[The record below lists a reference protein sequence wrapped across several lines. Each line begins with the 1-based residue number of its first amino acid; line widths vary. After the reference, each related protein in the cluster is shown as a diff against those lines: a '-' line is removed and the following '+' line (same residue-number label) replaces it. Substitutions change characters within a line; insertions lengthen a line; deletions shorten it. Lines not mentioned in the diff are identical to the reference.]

1 MKRKMLIYLSLCAVL
16 LISCSTG
23 NSDDS
28 NKSTDDKTTIS
39 ESANSSTDESTE
51 IVSNEDNTE
60 RISENV
66 EGTVTIEQP
75 VKEEETLP
83 DDNEIADENMSQ
95 KVKDY
100 ILLGQVEKP
109 AAEQLK
115 WNAKFLEQ
123 VDIDSLYEKYVA
135 NGGNENDVEAVATY
149 ITENAPIAS
158 NWQEMFEEEIN
169 SIYGEKIS
177 KVEYLE
183 GDLYTAYI
191 IKGEKEVPYVTVNAR
206 TGYFHG

>member
-1 MKRKMLIYLSLCAVL
+1 MKRKILICLSLCAVL

-23 NSDDS
+23 NSDGS

-39 ESANSSTDESTE
+39 ESSNCSTDESTE
-51 IVSNEDNTE
+51 KVSNEDNTE

-83 DDNEIADENMSQ
+83 DDNEIDDENMSQ

>member
-1 MKRKMLIYLSLCAVL
+1 MKRKILICLSLCAVL

-23 NSDDS
+23 NSDGS

-39 ESANSSTDESTE
+39 ESANCSTDESTE
-51 IVSNEDNTE
+51 KVSNEDNTE

-83 DDNEIADENMSQ
+83 DDNEIDDENMSQ

>member
-1 MKRKMLIYLSLCAVL
+1 MKKKMLVCLTLCSVL
-16 LISCSTG
+16 LMSCSTG
-23 NSDDS
+23 NSDSS

-39 ESANSSTDESTE
+39 ESENSSTDESTE
-51 IVSNEDNTE
+51 KVSNEDNTE
-60 RISENV
+60 KISENV
-66 EGTVTIEQP
+66 EGTVTIEQQ

-83 DDNEIADENMSQ
+83 DDNEIDDENMSK

-191 IKGEKEVPYVTVNAR
+191 IKDEKEVPYVTVNAR

>member
-1 MKRKMLIYLSLCAVL
+1 MKRKMLICLTLCAVL

-83 DDNEIADENMSQ
+83 DDNEIDDENMSQ

-191 IKGEKEVPYVTVNAR
+191 IKDEKEVPYVTVNAR

>member
-1 MKRKMLIYLSLCAVL
+1 MKRKILICLSLCAVL
-16 LISCSTG
+16 LMSCSTG
-23 NSDDS
+23 NSDGS

-39 ESANSSTDESTE
+39 ESANSSTGESTE
-51 IVSNEDNTE
+51 KVSNEDNTE
-60 RISENV
+60 KISENV

-115 WNAKFLEQ
+115 WNAKFLEE
-123 VDIDSLYEKYVA
+123 VDIDSLYNEYVA
-135 NGGNENDVEAVATY
+135 NGGNAVDVEAVAKY
-149 ITENAPIAS
+149 VTENAPISS
-158 NWQEMFEEEIN
+158 NWQEMFKEEIN
-169 SIYGEKIS
+169 STYGEKIS

-183 GDLYTAYI
+183 GDLYTAYV
-191 IKGEKEVPYVTVNAR
+191 IKDGKEVPYVTVNAR

>member
-1 MKRKMLIYLSLCAVL
+1 M
-16 LISCSTG
+16 SCSTG
-23 NSDDS
+23 NSDGS

-39 ESANSSTDESTE
+39 ESENSSTGESTE

-60 RISENV
+60 KISENV

-100 ILLGQVEKP
+100 ILLGQVERP

-115 WNAKFLEQ
+115 WNARFLEE
-123 VDIDSLYEKYVA
+123 VDIDSLYNEYVA
-135 NGGNENDVEAVATY
+135 NGGNAVDVEAVAKY
-149 ITENAPIAS
+149 VTENAPIPS
-158 NWQEMFEEEIN
+158 NWQEMFKKEN
-169 SIYGEKIS
+169 
-177 KVEYLE
+177 LPN
-183 GDLYTAYI
+183 LLTLARI
-191 IKGEKEVPYVTVNAR
+191 ILIPIFLLLTSLASSNVMHIAAAVVLPLLALQIV
-206 TGYFHG
+206 

>member
-1 MKRKMLIYLSLCAVL
+1 MKRKILICLSLCAVL
-16 LISCSTG
+16 LMSCSTG
-23 NSDDS
+23 NSDGS

-39 ESANSSTDESTE
+39 ESENSSTGESTE

-60 RISENV
+60 KISENV

-95 KVKDY
+95 KVK
-100 ILLGQVEKP
+100 
-109 AAEQLK
+109 
-115 WNAKFLEQ
+115 WNARFLEE
-123 VDIDSLYEKYVA
+123 VDIDSLYNEYVA
-135 NGGNENDVEAVATY
+135 NGGNAVDVEAVAKY
-149 ITENAPIAS
+149 VTENAPIPS
-158 NWQEMFEEEIN
+158 NWQEMFKKEIN
-169 SIYGEKIS
+169 STYGEKIS

-183 GDLYTAYI
+183 GDLYTAYV
-191 IKGEKEVPYVTVNAR
+191 IKDGKEVPYVTVNAR

>member
-23 NSDDS
+23 NSDGS
-28 NKSTDDKTTIS
+28 NKSTDDKTIIS
-39 ESANSSTDESTE
+39 ESSNCSTDKSTE
-51 IVSNEDNTE
+51 KVSNEDNTE

-183 GDLYTAYI
+183 GDLYTAYV
-191 IKGEKEVPYVTVNAR
+191 IKDGKEVPYVTVNAR